1 VTDTNGYNERIFSRG
16 IRARLHL
23 ARFAWLQNICA
34 ELISDKPLRVVEL
47 GCFDG
52 RSIEWLPAKPAW
64 YDGFD
69 ANWEGGL
76 DIGRERYRG
85 DETIHFYSCSSPSV
99 MTVDDREYDLGIC
112 LETME
117 HVPPAMVEGYLEKF
131 AISVKG
137 AVLFTVP
144 NEIGLPFVGKSL
156 AKNLIYR
163 DSKDE
168 AYTFGEYWNEVFG
181 NTMDVHRNEH
191 KGFDYRQFVK
201 QVERHFDVKRVTG
214 IPFTWLAPA
223 LSFTIGIVAVPK
235 VN

>member
-1 VTDTNGYNERIFSRG
+1 VTDTNGYNERIFSKG

-23 ARFAWLQNICA
+23 ARFAWLHKTSA
-34 ELISDKPLRVVEL
+34 EFCLNKPLRVVEL

-76 DIGRERYRG
+76 DIGRERYRSN
-85 DETIHFYSCSSPSV
+85 ETIHFYPCSSPAE
-99 MTVDDREYDLGIC
+99 MTVEGSSYDLGIC

-117 HVPPAMVEGYLEKF
+117 HVPPEMVDGYLEKF
-131 AISVKG
+131 AMSVKG

-144 NEIGLPFVGKSL
+144 NEIGLPFAGKSA
-156 AKNLIYR
+156 AKSLIYR

-181 NTMDVHRNEH
+181 NTIHVHRNEH
-191 KGFDYRQFVK
+191 KGFDYRQFVS
-201 QVERHFDVKRVTG
+201 QVERHFDVKKVTG
-214 IPFTWLAPA
+214 IPYTWLTPA

-235 VN
+235 GN